1 MKKIE
6 FKVNSGRILCDYE
19 DLKDEDIISLL
30 TKNGK
35 ICPSRLSINYMK
47 SRPSLSKYLLER
59 YPDTMIKDG
68 YNSYVEIVYRII
80 HHIDK
85 RPVCPTCGNP
95 VNFIDGTVGF
105 REFCCHLCV
114 NRYEGTKEKIKK
126 TCLEKFGYINAL
138 KSPEIRK
145 KMEETNLERYGVK
158 NVYQS
163 EEIKE
168 KIKKTHIERLG
179 VEYPM
184 QSKDVMNKARKTCIE
199 KYGVDRP
206 AKCHEIVEKC
216 KQTNLKKY
224 GYTSA
229 LASPEKR
236 KQIENTNIE
245 KYGVRYATML
255 PEFQA
260 KQRATN
266 LERFGTE
273 YYIQSKEGRKR
284 NRLYWA
290 SEESKQTIV
299 ERMKKV
305 SSNRYKNTAGERIIY
320 QALCLIYDKGDI
332 IQQYRSEDY
341 PFICDFYIKSE
352 NLYIEYQGSQYHQ
365 DHLYTGS
372 EKDIEII
379 NEYKEL
385 YPEFGNAVEINW
397 TIKDLEKRDKCIENN
412 VKMIFVYP
420 GITEDWEK
428 IIYKERKHI
437 TSPEQIKK
445 ISDILYQYIKECNG
459 FITIGERFK

>member
-1 MKKIE
+1 MKSIE
-6 FKVNSGRILCDYE
+6 FKFSDRPLYDYD
-19 DLKDEDIISLL
+19 DLTDEDIISLL
-30 TKNGK
+30 TKDGK
-35 ICPSRLSINYMK
+35 MIATRLSENYMK
-47 SRPSLSKYLLER
+47 TRPRLSKYLLER
-59 YPDTMIKDG
+59 YDDTMFKEG
-68 YNSYVEIVYRII
+68 YNPYVEIVYRIL

-85 RPVCPTCGNP
+85 RPVCPTCGKP
-95 VNFIDGTVGF
+95 VNFKNGTDGF
-105 REFCCHLCV
+105 RDFCCHLCV
-114 NRYEGTKEKIKK
+114 NRYEGTKDKIKQ
-126 TCLEKFGYINAL
+126 TCLEKFGYTNAL

-145 KMEETNLERYGVK
+145 KMEETNLERYGAR

-184 QSKDVMNKARKTCIE
+184 QSKEVMDKARKTCIE

-206 AKCHEIVEKC
+206 SKCSEIVEKG

-236 KQIENTNIE
+236 KQIENTNME
-245 KYGVRYATML
+245 KYGVKYATML
-255 PEFQA
+255 PEYQA

-273 YYIQSKEGRKR
+273 YYVQSKEGRKR
-284 NRLYWA
+284 NRAYWD
-290 SEESKQTIV
+290 SEEAKQAVV

-320 QALCLIYDKGDI
+320 QALCLIYDKDNI
-332 IQQYRSEDY
+332 VQQYRSKEY
-341 PFICDFYIKSE
+341 PFICDFYIKSK

-372 EKDIEII
+372 ERDLEII
-379 NEYKEL
+379 NEYKERC
-385 YPEFGNAVEINW
+385 PEFGDAVELNW
-397 TIKDLEKRDKCIENN
+397 TVKDLIKRDKCIENN

-420 GITEDWEK
+420 GITDDWEK
-428 IIYKERKHI
+428 IIYRERKHI
-437 TSPEQIKK
+437 TYPEQIKK
-445 ISDILYQYIKECNG
+445 ISEVLLKSINECDG
-459 FITIGERFK
+459 FVAIGERFK